1 MPVRRLTNPIAVAF
15 LAALSHAVAQADAPQ
30 DASAPADP
38 LVDSVGVETLVD
50 GLEHPWSIAFL
61 PDGRE
66 LVTERPGRLRSIE
79 DGLLSAPIAGV
90 PPVFAESQ
98 GGLLDVVPHPEH
110 ATNGWIYLTFV
121 HGDAARNATRLVR
134 ARLEGAALVDV
145 EVLFTAEPWK
155 DTPVHHGGRMAFLPD
170 GTLLLSVGDG
180 FDYREH
186 AQRLDN
192 HFGKI
197 VRLDDAGG
205 VPADNPFVGDAG
217 ALPHLWSYGHR
228 NPQGIVVDADTGAV
242 YAHEHGPAGGDELNL
257 IVRGG
262 NYGWPIAT
270 RGRDYS
276 GAAISPYVAY
286 PGTLPPLVDWT
297 PSIAPAGLAMG
308 VGDAFPSLRGEPLV
322 ATLKSRELLRVHLDP
337 EGRPIGQSVLLSDAG
352 RLRDVRVA
360 PDGSLRVLVD
370 SADGAVLKLT
380 P

>member
-1 MPVRRLTNPIAVAF
+1 MSYRPFGRRSVLC
-15 LAALSHAVAQADAPQ
+15 ALGCLGTLSSVGARS
-30 DASAPADP
+30 DASQSAA
-38 LVDSVGVETLVD
+38 SVIEPFRVETVVE
-50 GLEHPWSIAFL
+50 GLEHPWSLAFL
-61 PDGRE
+61 PDGRA
-66 LVTERPGRLRSIE
+66 LVTERPGRLRIVD
-79 DGLLSAPIAGV
+79 DGALSDPIAGV

-98 GGLLDVVPHPEH
+98 GGLLDVVLHPGHES
-110 ATNGWIYLTFV
+110 NGWLYLSLV
-121 HGDAARNATRLVR
+121 HGDAAKNATRVVR
-134 ARLEGAALVDV
+134 ARLDDASLVDI

-170 GTLLLSVGDG
+170 GTLLLTLGDG
-180 FDYREH
+180 FDYREE

-205 VPADNPFVGDAG
+205 VPADNPFVGTPG
-217 ALPHLWSYGHR
+217 ALPHVWSYGHR
-228 NPQGIVVDADTGAV
+228 NPQGIVVDATDGAV
-242 YAHEHGPAGGDELNL
+242 YAHEHGPAGGDEVNR

-276 GAAISPYVAY
+276 GAAISPFDEY

-308 VGDAFPSLRGEPLV
+308 ADGDLLV
-322 ATLKSRELLRVHLDP
+322 AALKSRELLRIDLDALGDP
-337 EGRPIGQSVLLSDAG
+337 DEQAVLLSGAG

-360 PDGSLRVLVD
+360 ADGSLRVLVD
-370 SADGAVLKLT
+370 SANGAVLKLS